1 MFEEEEEGDSSL
13 RSYEICSTH
22 PLTQA
27 NLDANFEDRNAFVIG
42 MAKYSE
48 EAAQQS
54 KLQEMLDQGQRHAVK
69 LKMIM
74 MLTMMMIMIMTR
86 TMTVLVAVQR
96 KLHAEQGH
104 EEKTCPD
111 DMHR

>member
-13 RSYEICSTH
+13 RSYEIALTH

-54 KLQEMLDQGQRHAVK
+54 KLQEMLDQGQRHAVN

-74 MLTMMMIMIMTR
+74 IMMLLTMMMTMTR
-86 TMTVLVAVQR
+86 TVSTGGCA
-96 KLHAEQGH
+96 K
-104 EEKTCPD
+104 KNTC
-111 DMHR
+111 

>member
-13 RSYEICSTH
+13 RSYEIALTH

-54 KLQEMLDQGQRHAVK
+54 KLQEMLDQGQRHAVN

-74 MLTMMMIMIMTR
+74 MIMTR
-86 TMTVLVAVQR
+86 TMTVQLAVCR
-96 KLHAEQGH
+96 ENYMLNKGMKKSLS
-104 EEKTCPD
+104 
-111 DMHR
+111 